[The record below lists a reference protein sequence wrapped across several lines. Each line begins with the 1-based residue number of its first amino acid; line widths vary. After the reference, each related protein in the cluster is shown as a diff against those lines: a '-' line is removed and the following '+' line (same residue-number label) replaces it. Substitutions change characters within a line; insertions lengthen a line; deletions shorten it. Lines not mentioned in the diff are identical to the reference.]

1 MIVPPFLLVVNIAPG
16 KINRIRRKPSGL
28 AKKNGDVS
36 NVPRLRLDKTGPA
49 AYDAAIMDSLN
60 DPRIAVAALSSRL
73 WNWWAVPTAR

>member
-1 MIVPPFLLVVNIAPG
+1 LPREKSTEFVESRPAS
-16 KINRIRRKPSGL
+16 RRKTG
-28 AKKNGDVS
+28 NVS